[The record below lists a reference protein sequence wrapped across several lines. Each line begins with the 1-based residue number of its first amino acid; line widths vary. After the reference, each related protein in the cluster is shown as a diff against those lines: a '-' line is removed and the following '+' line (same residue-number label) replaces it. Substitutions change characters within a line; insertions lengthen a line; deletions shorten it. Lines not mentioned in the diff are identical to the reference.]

1 MSQDLLA
8 QLAEYGTYCDELQGA
23 ATSDNAI
30 GAPVP
35 ILAPVAPARPGRTWL
50 VGLAAAALVLV
61 VLGGVALLA
70 PFGGQSP
77 PVTEEPVPTTVE
89 VTPTTE
95 AAITT
100 ETVAET
106 TTTIAAAPILPSGE
120 GPKLSFVQAE
130 LPTQGQLRDGV
141 WFKGATYA
149 LAWSTTDLYRTT
161 DGFTWEHVPGLPDVP
176 WDVRR
181 SMLQTDGERL
191 VSVLMPADG
200 ARGIRDDAFIQI
212 STSTNGVDWTSST
225 IKMPVPIGS
234 NLAGEFQL
242 GENFWIS
249 DNFAVGPKGIVVTA
263 TINLSFEGESFARD
277 LVDPDEGIHP
287 EVVDLDLD
295 KGVMIVRFVNEETGE
310 QIGDLREIDLKAAG
324 FSNSFSNLLDA
335 MIADPDWA
343 PLVDGFLAQLTIEDS
358 VGYSTGSAGYA
369 WFSPDGVTWERIESS
384 GPLNGGEFA
393 GIVAAENGFV
403 ATASSTYDPSGLPP
417 DLRYLSEGFDNTVVW
432 QSADGTTWTEAPGLT
447 SGHGTQDTQ
456 LAEWQGELVELVG
469 WVQSIDDDMRPR
481 TLAGSQQ
488 VFSEIPTQGMWLNI
502 SDFGLIGTPSSGW
515 WGPDATELLF
525 SVDGTNWNRW
535 EPSEFDIGGSHD
547 SPGNHMG
554 DVSVVGVGSDFVV
567 LQHEVWDDETQN
579 SIGTLWVGTIG

>member
-1 MSQDLLA
+1 MSQDLLT
-8 QLAEYGTYCDELQGA
+8 QLAEYGTYCDELQGPVS
-23 ATSDNAI
+23 SDDAI

-35 ILAPVAPARPGRTWL
+35 ILAPVEPERPGRKWM

-77 PVTEEPVPTTVE
+77 PATEEPIPTTVE
-89 VTPTTE
+89 ITPTTE

-100 ETVAET
+100 ETVAT
-106 TTTIAAAPILPSGE
+106 TSTTIAAALILPSGE

-130 LPTQGQLRDGV
+130 LPTEGQLGDGV
-141 WFKGATYA
+141 WFKGAMYA

-161 DGFTWEHVPGLPDVP
+161 DGFAWEHVPGLPDVR

-181 SMLQTDGERL
+181 SMLQADGERL

-225 IKMPVPIGS
+225 IKVPVPTGS

-249 DNFAVGPKGIVVTA
+249 DNFAMGPMGIVVTA
-263 TINLSFEGESFARD
+263 TIDLSFEGESFARD

-295 KGVMIVRFVNEETGE
+295 NGVMIVRFVNEETGE

-335 MIADPDWA
+335 MSADPAWA
-343 PLVDGFLAQLTIEDS
+343 PLVDGFLAQLTLEGS
-358 VGYSTGSAGYA
+358 TGYSTGSVGYA
-369 WFSPDGVTWERIESS
+369 WFSPDGVTWQRIDSS
-384 GPLNGGEFA
+384 GPLEGGEFA
-393 GIVAAENGFV
+393 GIVAVEDGFV
-403 ATASSTYDPSGLPP
+403 ATVSSTYDPSGLPP
-417 DLRYLSEGFDNTVVW
+417 DLRYLSEGFDNTIVW

-456 LAEWQGELVELVG
+456 LVEWQADLVELVG
-469 WVQSIDDDMRPR
+469 WVQSIDDDMGPT
-481 TLAGSQQ
+481 TLSDQQQ
-488 VFSEIPTQGMWLNI
+488 VMSDVPTQGMQLHM
-502 SDFGLIGTPSSGW
+502 SDFGLVGIPSSGW

-525 SVDGTNWNRW
+525 SADGTNWSRW
-535 EPSEFDIGGSHD
+535 EPAEFGLGGSHD
-547 SPGNHMG
+547 SPGDHMG

-567 LQHEVWDDETQN
+567 LQHQTWDEETQ
-579 SIGTLWVGTIG
+579 SLIRTLWVGTTD